1 MLYASGSRWICG
13 RFVLINFMRNGCLL
27 IGEKTA
33 VFVRYI
39 IYLFYFN
46 NKFLKIN
53 HDNNVMISQKINEVQ
68 IIIKPSK
75 KKQGGL

>member
-1 MLYASGSRWICG
+1 MAVYSL
-13 RFVLINFMRNGCLL
+13 
-27 IGEKTA
+27 EKRQP
-33 VFVRYI
+33 FFIRYI
-39 IYLFYFN
+39 IHLFYFN